1 MIVDRQKRDVLI
13 GAINRYLDG
22 KTTAFEFD
30 DEIFGIESDDPAI
43 SYIVR
48 QLWYFYDDCKDHT
61 VQLAKE
67 HWDLIQR
74 LVLILRSDAQIE
86 ISTRRRWDLAQ
97 LLALAALLLF
107 VYAATWFGFGKQLL
121 ALAIPFGVVSI
132 AISRWRRMAA
142 NRLSQRETAL
152 TPFSSVSEMLLLHRD
167 LPTFR
172 KRKYPPE
179 MGPFKIRSP
188 LEEMAMWLH
197 LYGVWL
203 FASPLV
209 LAYQA
214 LPTTETEARVLLK
227 E

>member
-1 MIVDRQKRDVLI
+1 MALSLLPIYQCDRIACDRLPQHNSI
-13 GAINRYLDG
+13 
-22 KTTAFEFD
+22 T
-30 DEIFGIESDDPAI
+30 PP
-43 SYIVR
+43 
-48 QLWYFYDDCKDHT
+48 FY
-61 VQLAKE
+61 
-67 HWDLIQR
+67 
-74 LVLILRSDAQIE
+74 
-86 ISTRRRWDLAQ
+86 
-97 LLALAALLLF
+97 
-107 VYAATWFGFGKQLL
+107 
-121 ALAIPFGVVSI
+121 
-132 AISRWRRMAA
+132 
-142 NRLSQRETAL
+142 
-152 TPFSSVSEMLLLHRD
+152 SVSEMLLLHRD

-214 LPTTETEARVLLK
+214 LPTTETEAQVILK

>member
-43 SYIVR
+43 HIVR

-61 VQLAKE
+61 VQLAE
-67 HWDLIQR
+67 GHWDLIQR

-86 ISTRRRWDLAQ
+86 ISTRRRWDLRS
-97 LLALAALLLF
+97 LLAGALLLF

-132 AISRWRRMAA
+132 A
-142 NRLSQRETAL
+142 NLS
-152 TPFSSVSEMLLLHRD
+152 M
-167 LPTFR
+167 
-172 KRKYPPE
+172 
-179 MGPFKIRSP
+179 
-188 LEEMAMWLH
+188 
-197 LYGVWL
+197 
-203 FASPLV
+203 
-209 LAYQA
+209 
-214 LPTTETEARVLLK
+214 
-227 E
+227 